1 MFIRR
6 ADSLVLPALLLSV
19 VLLVFVASAAG
30 YRWTTASG
38 APISEGEDRLLKQIL
53 SVKTASNGSYE
64 AIKGTVGAS
73 SEFVYIYFVFNN
85 GTHCPIQIK
94 SKMQK
99 KK

>member
-1 MFIRR
+1 LFIRR
-6 ADSLVLPALLLSV
+6 ADSLILPALLFSV

-38 APISEGEDRLLKQIL
+38 APISEDRLLKRIL

-64 AIKGTVGAS
+64 AIKGTVGAL
-73 SEFVYIYFVFNN
+73 SEFVYIYFVFHN

-94 SKMQK
+94 SKM
-99 KK
+99 